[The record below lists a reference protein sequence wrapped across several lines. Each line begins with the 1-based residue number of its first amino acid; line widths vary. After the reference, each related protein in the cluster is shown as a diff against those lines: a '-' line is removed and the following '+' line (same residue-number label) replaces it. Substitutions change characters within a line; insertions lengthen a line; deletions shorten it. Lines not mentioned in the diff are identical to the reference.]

1 MAEDEQPQVAD
12 GRPVEAQLRVY
23 QIAHGHLDDFVSA
36 WTAAVLP
43 LRRNVGFEIEAWT
56 EVDGDRFVWL
66 VRWPGPG
73 SLADAD
79 AGYYAS
85 AERRALEPDPA
96 QWIVAN
102 DTFMVRS
109 LGGG

>member
-1 MAEDEQPQVAD
+1 MTT
-12 GRPVEAQLRVY
+12 GPVEAQLRVY
-23 QIAHGHLDDFVSA
+23 QIAPGHLDDFVSA
-36 WTAAVLP
+36 WTEGVLP
-43 LRRNVGFEIEAWT
+43 LRRTFGFEIDAWT

-73 SLADAD
+73 SLAEAD

-96 QWIVAN
+96 QWIIGN
-102 DTFMVRS
+102 ETFAVRA
-109 LGGG
+109 LGDDNHP